1 MNVDVEYPNARRIIP
16 QEKREEPAAS
26 ALTGSTLTI
35 DSWHLKEL
43 LTDVVSKQT
52 GHKVTDVQ
60 FNTGATSG
68 VLYTEPEGVFQSVT
82 LTLGNKL

>member
-16 QEKREEPAAS
+16 QEKRDEPAAS

-52 GHKVTDVQ
+52 GHKVTAVQ
-60 FNTGATSG
+60 FNTGATAS
-68 VLYTEPEGVFQSVT
+68 VWSTDPKDVFQSVT
-82 LTLGNKL
+82 VTLGNKM